1 MTSLQQELQELKHE
15 FSSLP
20 DGFARY
26 SYLAEL
32 SALLPPGEALRR
44 EENRYQGCQSQVWL
58 RVWPENGLCR
68 LEADSDTL
76 IIRGILYLM
85 TAILDHRPV
94 RDIMETDFD
103 LLAELNIGEHFTSRR
118 ASGVGGLLPEIKRR
132 LTEHV

>member
-32 SALLPPGEALRR
+32 SALLPPGEGLCR

-58 RVWPENGLCR
+58 RVWTENGFCR

-85 TAILDHRPV
+85 TAVLDHRPV
-94 RDIMETDFD
+94 HDIMESDFD
-103 LLAELNIGEHFTSRR
+103 LLTELNIGEHFTSRR